1 MSQTTKTGAALD
13 LFIMSKCAD
22 LLMKVPPDSRVAIV
36 QWLLTRVCSVQTEV
50 GQAPAAQ
57 GTLFEES

>member
-1 MSQTTKTGAALD
+1 MRTSKTGAALD

-36 QWLLTRVCSVQTEV
+36 EWLRSRVCPVMPEPGPAPSQTS
-50 GQAPAAQ
+50 
-57 GTLFEES
+57 LFEES

>member
-36 QWLLTRVCSVQTEV
+36 QWLATRVV
-50 GQAPAAQ
+50 GQQSKPTPPEPQ
-57 GTLFEES
+57 TSMFEET